1 MSTPEPSNEAQ
12 ALHASAK
19 SAAEA
24 MNLAGIYWSDS
35 PAGCAEAHPEVFAAL
50 IQAQAQA
57 LHRLADALAPLE
69 RIAGAMETMAGGEDP
84 PIEIR
89 REEARQFAEEEL
101 EVMIQNASDP
111 FPVQILPNGIL
122 VVRGTPTPDQL
133 VEILRLA
140 TRATNIL
147 DESEPPTSAP
157 QEPQE
162 AEPEGEPAEPT
173 TATTA
178 PRGPDQSASAQPVAS
193 NESWRTGHPSAN
205 QACDGWVEVRDDGQL
220 AALPDGRTFLVQ
232 HRHMIRIGEQWAPMT
247 LVKSFTL
254 RPITEPTTAPSA
266 PQEPPQ
272 AASTTPGDHPLDQ
285 GGWIRSRV
293 PTEEDGDEDGQVKA
307 AHALGGG
314 YFWCHWSH
322 VVLGQPWCH
331 WSRITPRQRWAPP
344 KSDHEPLPTLQP
356 LPAHIA
362 YPESEGWIHD
372 RVPGP
377 EDGDED
383 GDVKIA
389 AGPASTYIHWSHVV
403 PGQPWQHTFA

>member
-157 QEPQE
+157 QEPQK

-178 PRGPDQSASAQPVAS
+178 PRGPDQSAPAQPVAS
-193 NESWRTGHPSAN
+193 HEGWRTGCPSAK
-205 QACDGWVEVRDDGQL
+205 QACDGWVEVRDGGQL

-254 RPITEPTTAPSA
+254 RPITEPPTSA
-266 PQEPPQ
+266 PQEPQEPP
-272 AASTTPGDHPLDQ
+272 STTLGDHPLDQ

-293 PTEEDGDEDGQVKA
+293 PEMGDAD
-307 AHALGGG
+307 GGG
-314 YFWCHWSH
+314 NVIVMGRDNGEWCWIPWSA
-322 VVLGQPWCH
+322 VVLGQPW
-331 WSRITPRQRWAPP
+331 A
-344 KSDHEPLPTLQP
+344 SDSSNLSPCELQP